1 MESMAQMF
9 INGESVPSKSG
20 QTYEVKNP
28 ATREVVDTAAKGT
41 AEDIEAAVAAAEA
54 AFAEWRHT
62 SPEARGQHLHK
73 GAEKVREKLDE
84 LAVLETKEQ
93 GKPVA
98 EAKREIEHFLH
109 GLEFYAGL
117 ASKIRGAHV
126 PLPDNRM
133 YGMVIKQPIGVCA
146 GIVPWNFPI
155 TLMGTKV
162 GPALAAGNTMIV
174 KPASTTPLTA
184 IRIIELLNQAGL
196 PKGVLN
202 IVTGPGGTLGEALLK
217 HPRIRRIAFTGATDT
232 GKHVAECAA
241 PQMKRLTLELGGS
254 DPMIVCDD
262 AAIDAAVTGASVGRF
277 YNCGQACLAIK
288 RLYLFESVYDQFVEK
303 LLGKVKRLKIGN
315 GLEEKIR
322 MGPLHTAAQ
331 REEIE
336 SQVADAIKR
345 GGKVLAGGKRPEG
358 DQYAKGFFYE
368 PTLLENIPDDARIV
382 QEESFGPALPIF
394 KVKDL
399 NEAIARANNSQ
410 YGLGSSI
417 WTRDLTKARR
427 AAERLE
433 AGNVWINSLHIGY
446 DELPF
451 GGVKYSGIGREHGP
465 EALEYYLESKGVVV
479 ATD

>member
-1 MESMAQMF
+1 MALMF
-9 INGESVPSKSG
+9 INGESVGAKSG
-20 QTYEVKNP
+20 QSYEVKNP
-28 ATREVVDTAAKGT
+28 ATGEVVDTAPKGG
-41 AEDIEAAVAAAEA
+41 AEDVQTAVAAAEA
-54 AFAEWRHT
+54 AFPGWRDT
-62 SPEARGQHLHK
+62 APEARGRLLFK
-73 GAEKVREKLDE
+73 GAELVRQRIDE

-117 ASKIRGAHV
+117 ASKIRGAYV
-126 PLPDNRM
+126 PLPDGKM
-133 YGMVIKQPIGVCA
+133 YGMVVKQPIGVCA

-202 IVTGPGGTLGEALLK
+202 IVTGPGGVVGEELLRN
-217 HPRIRRIAFTGATDT
+217 PRIRRVAFTGETGT
-232 GKHVAECAA
+232 GKHVAEVAGRE
-241 PQMKRLTLELGGS
+241 MKRLTLELGGS
-254 DPMIVCDD
+254 DPMIVADD
-262 AAIDAAVTGASVGRF
+262 ADLDRAVTGASVGRY

-288 RLYLFESVYDQFVEK
+288 RLYLFEKVYDEFVEK
-303 LLGKVKRLKIGN
+303 LVGKVQRLKVGN
-315 GLEEKIR
+315 GLNADTR
-322 MGPLHTAAQ
+322 VGPLHTAAQ

-336 SQVADAIKR
+336 AQVADAVKR

-358 DQYAKGFFYE
+358 AEFAKGFFYL
-368 PTLLENIPDDARIV
+368 PTLLADVPDDARIV
-382 QEESFGPALPIF
+382 QEESFGPALPVF

-399 NEAIARANNSQ
+399 EEAVTRANKSIF
-410 YGLGSSI
+410 GLGSSI
-417 WTRDLTKARR
+417 WTRDLTKARW

-433 AGNVWINSLHIGY
+433 AGNVWINSLHIGF
-446 DELPF
+446 DEMPF

-465 EALEYYLESKGVVV
+465 EALEYYLEPKGVVV
-479 ATD
+479 ATG